1 MNSIV
6 SILVPTLNEESFIV
20 DCIRSVLDFEVP
32 EGYEMEIIIADGMSR
47 DNTRG
52 LVLINFSDAPITII
66 DNEAVYQANGI
77 NKGIQ
82 LSKGDF
88 IMRLDAHAIYPKDYM
103 KRCLTLI
110 NETGADNV
118 GGAVVTLKGAD
129 TFSAKLVQSLTT
141 HPFGVGD
148 STFRTVEYKGEVD
161 TVPYGFFR
169 KTIFN
174 KVGLLNEKLV
184 RAQDYEFNRRI
195 EKVGGKIYIDT
206 SIKIKYF
213 NQSSLL
219 KFYRKQFLMEAPY
232 NAYMW
237 YLAPYTFAVRHA
249 ITSIFTL
256 GIILG
261 FLLSFVHVFFLYTY
275 VGTLSIY
282 GILSIL
288 SSLHQASRYKDMRLM
303 FVLPICFFGF
313 HFVHGLGVLK
323 GGLLVLIGM
332 SPVQKKN

>member
-1 MNSIV
+1 MNLIV
-6 SILVPTLNEESFIV
+6 SVLIPTRNEEIFIS
-20 DCIRSVLDFEVP
+20 DCIRSVLDFEIP
-32 EGYEMEIIIADGMSR
+32 EGYEMEIIIADGMSS
-47 DNTRG
+47 DNTRE
-52 LVLINFSDAPITII
+52 LILKNFSDAPITII

-82 LSKGDF
+82 VSKGDF
-88 IMRLDAHAIYPKDYM
+88 IMRLDAHAIYPKDYL

-118 GGAVVTLKGAD
+118 GGAVLTLKGAD

-148 STFRTVEYKGEVD
+148 STFRTVEFKGEVD

-169 KTIFN
+169 RTIFN
-174 KVGLLNEKLV
+174 KVGLFNEKLV

-195 EKVGGKIYIDT
+195 KNAGGKIYIDT

-213 NQSSLL
+213 NQGSLL
-219 KFYRKQFLMEAPY
+219 KFYRKQFLLEAPY

-237 YLAPYTFAVRHA
+237 YLAPYTFTMRHA

-256 GIILG
+256 GTILG
-261 FLLSFVHVFFLYTY
+261 CLLSFFHVFFLYVY
-275 VGTLSIY
+275 VGTLSFYGII
-282 GILSIL
+282 GILSSIQ
-288 SSLHQASRYKDMRLM
+288 QASRYKDIRLM
-303 FVLPICFFGF
+303 YILPFCFFGF

-323 GGLLVLIGM
+323 GVLLVLSGL
-332 SPVQKKN
+332 SPVQKK